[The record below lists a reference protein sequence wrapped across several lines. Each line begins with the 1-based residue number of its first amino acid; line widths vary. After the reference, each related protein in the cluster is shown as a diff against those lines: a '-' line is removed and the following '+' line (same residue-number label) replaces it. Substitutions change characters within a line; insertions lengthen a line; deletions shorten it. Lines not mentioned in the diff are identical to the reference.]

1 VNCSTESKRHAGLLA
16 NVSVL
21 GRSVGELQ
29 VSGVTHG
36 VDSRGVDPAIIEVKE
51 RADRDREVNSLVSP
65 SHFAQGR
72 HVFRGDARRVV
83 IHFADKAQE
92 GLVFLRKRRGFQIFE
107 RLTNQLCTAQ

>member
-1 VNCSTESKRHAGLLA
+1 MHAGLLA

-51 RADRDREVNSLVSP
+51 RADRDGEVDSLVSP
-65 SHFAQGR
+65 SHIAQGR

-83 IHFADKAQE
+83 IHFGDKAQE
-92 GLVFLRKRRGFQIFE
+92 GLVFLRQRRGFQIFDS
-107 RLTNQLCTAQ
+107 LANQLSTAK